1 MTQIDNQPANESSNQ
16 STSQSNSPAISKA
29 VLTRFEPIARLSL
42 NRLDELAPLC
52 IVEQV
57 SKDLDPTRMNAST
70 QALYLLKGDLGI
82 RYENGN
88 KLILRA
94 GTDAAKHPLDTQRLK
109 IKDTIALTPID
120 IVRIDLDLLDI
131 MMTWDQLSGYPPAQ
145 ARLKPNI
152 AQNNWQ
158 LDAASFHA
166 FQLHNGVFSR
176 LPPAN
181 IEAMFKRMTAINV
194 AENQTIITQ
203 GQEGD
208 YYYLIQQGTAVV
220 SRITDI
226 SQPPTILAEIS
237 TGAGFGEEA
246 LASDNKRNATVTMK
260 TSGQLLRLNKVDFIE
275 LLKAPIVNSIS
286 KLDAEE
292 KVLNQGAVWI
302 DVRFASE
309 YKHEH
314 IAGAINA
321 PLHELRSFAANLD
334 KTKHYIVYCQTGRR
348 SSAAAFILAQCGL
361 QAEVLDGG
369 TRNASQ

>member
-1 MTQIDNQPANESSNQ
+1 MMQIDSPPLSANDTDLRASGSNV
-16 STSQSNSPAISKA
+16 SKTA
-29 VLTRFEPIARLSL
+29 LIRFEPIARLSP

-57 SKDLDPTRMNAST
+57 SKDLDPTRMNASI

-82 RYENGN
+82 RYENGQ

-94 GTDAAKHPLDTQRLK
+94 GTDAAKYPLDTQRLK

-120 IVRIDLDLLDI
+120 IMRIDLDLLDI
-131 MMTWDQLSGYPPAQ
+131 MMTWDQLSGFPSGQVKSKSNVA
-145 ARLKPNI
+145 K
-152 AQNNWQ
+152 NNWQ
-158 LDAASFHA
+158 LDKASFHA
-166 FQLHNGVFSR
+166 FQLHNGVFNR

-181 IEAMFKRMTAINV
+181 IEAMFKRMTAIHV
-194 AENQTIITQ
+194 EANQTIITQ

-208 YYYLIQQGTAVV
+208 YYYLIQEGTAVV
-220 SRITDI
+220 SRITNI
-226 SQPPTILAEIS
+226 SQPPVILAEIS
-237 TGAGFGEEA
+237 AGAGFGEEA

-275 LLKAPIVNSIS
+275 LLKAPIVNTIS
-286 KLDAEE
+286 RQAAEE
-292 KVLNQGAVWI
+292 KVLNLGAVWI

-314 IAGAINA
+314 IQGAINA
-321 PLHELRSFAANLD
+321 PLHELRNIAATLD
-334 KTKHYIVYCQTGRR
+334 KTKLYIVYCQTGRR

-361 QAEVLDGG
+361 EAEVLQGG
-369 TRNASQ
+369 TRRV